1 MLSLFYT
8 ILTEAFL
15 FLCFYGIHIFV
26 KKIIETSNASSGILN
41 KSANSNLTTGNLL
54 YSDNIINA
62 DQIHFREMALYLL
75 LIFLI
80 GIILFIFYF
89 LLLTKSFSDYL
100 GEIITGINDM
110 SMGDFNSRIEIKNDD
125 EFALIAER
133 LNKMSEEIRV
143 LMENERKTEHM
154 KNDLITNVAHDLR
167 TPLTSI
173 LGYLE
178 LARKESPALD
188 EDTRRKYIAIA
199 YDKSKRLE
207 KLIEDLFS
215 YTKFYSGEVA
225 LSLSEIDMVKLM
237 EQMIEEFYPSFQE
250 AELEYEFTSNDN
262 SAVVMADGDLMARA
276 FANLISNAVKYGC
289 DGKSIR
295 VKLVKSPGNVSI
307 SIINYG
313 EVIPEQ
319 DLSHIFDRFYRV
331 ENSRSRETGGSG
343 LGLGIAKSII
353 EMHHGTIQVSS
364 GFEGT
369 VFEVV
374 LDNAVESHKPN
385 KDH

>member
-1 MLSLFYT
+1 
-8 ILTEAFL
+8 
-15 FLCFYGIHIFV
+15 V